1 MIEVACED
9 IDNDTEL
16 IRVFNPC
23 MLDAGVDA
31 SPAVVSRLYSELS
44 KKIFQARVNEYMTAS
59 IEIELEKSGKVVKA
73 DQSLRHQLKT
83 VSALKTRS

>member
-16 IRVFNPC
+16 TRVFNQC
-23 MLDAGVDA
+23 VLDAGVNT

-44 KKIFQARVNEYMTAS
+44 KKILHARVNEYMT
-59 IEIELEKSGKVVKA
+59 
-73 DQSLRHQLKT
+73 
-83 VSALKTRS
+83 